1 MTDPL
6 TQGKLDELHNQLEA
20 HRRVNGQNLERM
32 RLVVHNQKK
41 QLEAISLSN
50 KQEIEKLSKGNHRLL
65 AVGGLCLVLV
75 GVLVYV
81 NLRLQTRV
89 DRLER
94 TVQSIVVSS
103 TSEMTRMKTK
113 FQDLEQEQF
122 ETDKQL
128 DRTRKN
134 LQSP

>member
-6 TQGKLDELHNQLEA
+6 TQGKLDELHNQLEDQ
-20 HRRVNGQNLERM
+20 RRVNGQNHERM
-32 RLVVHNQKK
+32 RLVVPNQKK

-50 KQEIEKLSKGNHRLL
+50 KLEIEKLSKGNRRLFM
-65 AVGGLCLVLV
+65 VGGLCLILV

-81 NLRLQTRV
+81 NLRLQTRF

-103 TSEMTRMKTK
+103 TNEMTRMKTK

-122 ETDKQL
+122 ETDRQL

-134 LQSP
+134 MESP

>member
-41 QLEAISLSN
+41 QLEAVSIRN
-50 KQEIEKLSKGNHRLL
+50 KLEIEKLSKGNLRLFVL
-65 AVGGLCLVLV
+65 GGLCLVLV
-75 GVLVYV
+75 GVLVYINV
-81 NLRLQTRV
+81 RLQTRF

-122 ETDKQL
+122 ETERQL

-134 LQSP
+134 MNAR

>member
-89 DRLER
+89 DRLEG

>member
-50 KQEIEKLSKGNHRLL
+50 KLEIEKVSKGNQRLFM
-65 AVGGLCLVLV
+65 VGGLCLVLV

-81 NLRLQTRV
+81 NLRLQTRF

-122 ETDKQL
+122 ETDRQL

-134 LQSP
+134 MQAP

>member
-6 TQGKLDELHNQLEA
+6 KQGKLDEVHNQLEA

-50 KQEIEKLSKGNHRLL
+50 KLEIEKLSKGNQRLFI
-65 AVGGLCLVLV
+65 VGWLCLILV

-81 NLRLQTRV
+81 NLRLQTRF
-89 DRLER
+89 DRLEG

-122 ETDKQL
+122 ETDRQL

-134 LQSP
+134 MDSP

>member
-6 TQGKLDELHNQLEA
+6 TQGKLDEVHNQLEA

-50 KQEIEKLSKGNHRLL
+50 KLEIEKLSKGNQRLFI
-65 AVGGLCLVLV
+65 VGGLCLVLV

-81 NLRLQTRV
+81 NLRLQTRF
-89 DRLER
+89 DRLEG

-122 ETDKQL
+122 ETDRQL

-134 LQSP
+134 MDSP

>member
-6 TQGKLDELHNQLEA
+6 TQGKLDEVHNQLEA

-41 QLEAISLSN
+41 QLEAISLTN
-50 KQEIEKLSKGNHRLL
+50 KREIEKLNKGNRRLFV
-65 AVGGLCLVLV
+65 VGGLCFTLV
-75 GVLVYV
+75 GILLYI
-81 NLRLQTRV
+81 NLRLQSKF
-89 DRLER
+89 DQMEQ

-122 ETDKQL
+122 ETGRSL
-128 DRTRKN
+128 ERTQKN
-134 LQSP
+134 MQVP